1 MPAFLAPLLGV
12 AGGAAARVIGT
23 RALAAGASRLGA
35 GALPTGAG
43 GAVGAGRGLS
53 FAQFGGRA
61 LNALGGGENKEQPQ
75 EKPTPFGGVG

>member
-43 GAVGAGRGLS
+43 GVMGAGRGLS
-53 FAQFGGRA
+53 FAQFGSA
-61 LNALGGGENKEQPQ
+61 ALGGGENKEQNQ